1 MAKETAKNLIPKTSD
16 QSREEAKKNG
26 KKGGIASGIAR
37 RKKRDMRACFEMM
50 MQMQAPEK
58 VKKAFEKQGMETPEN
73 LTTYEALTFSMMMKA
88 LSGDSRMASLIMDV
102 MGEKSS
108 DKLKERE
115 LNLKEKEMQQG
126 RQDAIE
132 RLDEILKGLKNAAET
147 DEETE

>member
-1 MAKETAKNLIPKTSD
+1 MAKETAKNLIPNNKRT
-16 QSREEAKKNG
+16 EEERRRNARNA
-26 KKGGIASGIAR
+26 GIASGKAR
-37 RKKRDMRACFEMM
+37 RKKRDMKACFEMM

-132 RLDEILKGLKNAAET
+132 RLDEILKGLKNAAEN
-147 DEETE
+147 DKETE